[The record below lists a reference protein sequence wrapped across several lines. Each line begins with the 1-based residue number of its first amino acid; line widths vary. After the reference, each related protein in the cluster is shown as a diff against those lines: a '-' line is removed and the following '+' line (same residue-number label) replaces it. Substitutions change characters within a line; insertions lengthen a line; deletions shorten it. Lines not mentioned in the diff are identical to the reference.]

1 MLRYKFS
8 KIDKSSESKVLF
20 LGPVDVQ
27 KAFFSEVKRP
37 KSLPN
42 RQMIYDPIFS
52 TWAIFKKSI
61 DDAVL
66 REHFENI
73 KKNGYRPSNF
83 EIDDGYEGMA

>member
-1 MLRYKFS
+1 M
-8 KIDKSSESKVLF
+8 LF

-27 KAFFSEVKRP
+27 KAFFSELKRP

-73 KKNGYRPSNF
+73 KKNGYHPSNF
-83 EIDDGYEGMA
+83 EIDDGYEGMAKI

>member
-1 MLRYKFS
+1 M
-8 KIDKSSESKVLF
+8 LF

-27 KAFFSEVKRP
+27 KAFLSELKRP

-83 EIDDGYEGMA
+83 EIDDGYEGIA